1 MTEVHFVSSASIG
14 GKPSKDF
21 SRQLEFPGSALTR
34 PDCWQPISTLID
46 TGASACFVN
55 QSWVNQH
62 RLDTMPVAKP
72 IRLSLAN
79 GGEVDKLTQAVDLP
93 VRHGSHTHNVLCY
106 VTNIGK
112 YDVILGMNWM
122 DYHQPA
128 LHFGDQRSLT
138 FAKAGCKLNCL
149 HEGLPETVYENG
161 VCHSH
166 VQLVKGDYQTGDTTT
181 KTNKDGKVTTEETM
195 ADIYLISA
203 AAATALAAKHPDQV
217 IWLEPR
223 HWAKL
228 AKPPD
233 EDREG
238 IGVAAVS
245 QTDFEKYMHKM
256 EQPYM
261 TRDQIGQL
269 VPEWVLDELPDLF
282 NPHLAHQLPER
293 RPGVDHP
300 IDLLP
305 DTTPPKPH
313 VYGLTRTETEAVKKY
328 IDDMLQKGLIK
339 ASNSP
344 FASPVLIVKK
354 PGGGLRICVDYR
366 ALNNVTKKNRNAPPA
381 IKETL
386 ARMAKVQIMSLVD
399 VVAAFNTVRIKEGDE
414 EKTAFLTRY
423 GLYEYMVMPFG
434 LCNAPGTFQNFIN
447 ETLREYLD
455 VICTAYLDDILIY
468 SDNEKDHRSHVL
480 KVLRKIQGA
489 GLSLDPTKCKFET
502 KRVKYLGLILT
513 TDGIEMDPEKVST
526 VLDWQLPRS
535 VKDMQSFLGFCNFY
549 RRFIK
554 GFSYI
559 AKPLTELTKEGS
571 QRHFPL
577 QANGQAAKAFE
588 QLKLAFKTAGVLSH
602 FDPDLETWLETD
614 ASDFVTAA
622 ILSQMHKGVLR
633 PVAFLS
639 HKMTPA
645 ECNYEIYDKEL
656 LAIVRAFEEW
666 RFELSG
672 TDDPILVLSDHQALQ
687 TFMTTKRLNRRQA
700 RWAEFLAE
708 FNFRVKY
715 RPGKQGTKP
724 DALTRRPG
732 DLPAN
737 AEDERRQHQV
747 QVILKPDQVDPEC
760 RVATF
765 SFHFD
770 GGSRH
775 AVYLA
780 NALVSLAMMMY
791 QDSETDDFSDEYLFA
806 LGDTA
811 EVDDTSAAPL
821 TEPDTSLDEA
831 NILQT
836 VRQAYPDDDIV
847 QVILKAKADGQRRI
861 PYHLIHGPN
870 RIRLELGDCS
880 IHDGVF
886 YVKKKVYIPE
896 SGTLRTRIIERV
908 HRSYCGGHSGK
919 HGSYDML
926 NRWYYW
932 PKMINDVA
940 QYVKNCLACRRSKSY
955 RDGKHGLL
963 HPLPIPER
971 YWSSISM
978 DYITHLPPCTDNGR
992 TYTNVLVIVDRLSKK
1007 KKFIPV
1013 VDLKVDT
1020 LVKAFV
1026 EYVWREEG
1034 YPDSIVSDRGA
1045 QFLSHFWTRLC
1056 QRLGTK
1062 PKLST
1067 GYHPETDGQT
1077 ENANAWLKQYLRSYI
1092 NYEQDNWALFLPMAE
1107 FEANNAINASTG
1119 TTAFRL
1125 TKGYDPKS
1133 GLEPPKVNTGL
1144 TAPARR
1150 DQDNANKFA
1159 EKLDALRKALRLEL
1173 QWSQAKQAE
1182 YANDARLPAPEFKV
1196 GDQVMLDARN
1206 FRTTRPSL
1214 SLDFKNR
1221 GPFTVTRVIDNM
1233 AYELL
1238 LPPEMG
1244 KLHNVFHPWLLHLH
1258 EEAPLPGQLRDSAPA
1273 EFADPD
1279 EEDGTSYEVEA
1290 VLDSRVNKRLKD
1302 PYSRS
1307 GLLQYLVRWTN
1318 YPAGTDNPSWEP
1330 YMNLVDSADIVQQY
1344 HESRPKAPGPHRK
1357 FATLAGKQ
1365 DLLMITVIASS
1376 NNPKPP
1382 PGAPTIQQTEE
1393 TIGPRSFR
1401 NTGNIAV

>member
-112 YDVILGMNWM
+112 YD
-122 DYHQPA
+122 PA

-269 VPEWVLDELPDLF
+269 V
-282 NPHLAHQLPER
+282 
-293 RPGVDHP
+293 
-300 IDLLP
+300 
-305 DTTPPKPH
+305 
-313 VYGLTRTETEAVKKY
+313 
-328 IDDMLQKGLIK
+328 
-339 ASNSP
+339 
-344 FASPVLIVKK
+344 
-354 PGGGLRICVDYR
+354 
-366 ALNNVTKKNRNAPPA
+366 
-381 IKETL
+381 
-386 ARMAKVQIMSLVD
+386 
-399 VVAAFNTVRIKEGDE
+399 
-414 EKTAFLTRY
+414 
-423 GLYEYMVMPFG
+423 
-434 LCNAPGTFQNFIN
+434 
-447 ETLREYLD
+447 
-455 VICTAYLDDILIY
+455 
-468 SDNEKDHRSHVL
+468 
-480 KVLRKIQGA
+480 
-489 GLSLDPTKCKFET
+489 
-502 KRVKYLGLILT
+502 
-513 TDGIEMDPEKVST
+513 
-526 VLDWQLPRS
+526 
-535 VKDMQSFLGFCNFY
+535 
-549 RRFIK
+549 
-554 GFSYI
+554 
-559 AKPLTELTKEGS
+559 
-571 QRHFPL
+571 
-577 QANGQAAKAFE
+577 
-588 QLKLAFKTAGVLSH
+588 
-602 FDPDLETWLETD
+602 
-614 ASDFVTAA
+614 
-622 ILSQMHKGVLR
+622 
-633 PVAFLS
+633 
-639 HKMTPA
+639 
-645 ECNYEIYDKEL
+645 
-656 LAIVRAFEEW
+656 
-666 RFELSG
+666 
-672 TDDPILVLSDHQALQ
+672 
-687 TFMTTKRLNRRQA
+687 
-700 RWAEFLAE
+700 
-708 FNFRVKY
+708 
-715 RPGKQGTKP
+715 
-724 DALTRRPG
+724 
-732 DLPAN
+732 
-737 AEDERRQHQV
+737 
-747 QVILKPDQVDPEC
+747 DPEC

-780 NALVSLAMMMY
+780 NALGDELRTSPVSLAMMMY

-896 SGTLRTRIIERV
+896 SGTLRT
-908 HRSYCGGHSGK
+908 
-919 HGSYDML
+919 GSSNAYDML

-1026 EYVWREEG
+1026 EWASSTTSSTRG
-1034 YPDSIVSDRGA
+1034 YY
-1045 QFLSHFWTRLC
+1045 T
-1056 QRLGTK
+1056 
-1062 PKLST
+1062 
-1067 GYHPETDGQT
+1067 Y
-1077 ENANAWLKQYLRSYI
+1077 
-1092 NYEQDNWALFLPMAE
+1092 
-1107 FEANNAINASTG
+1107 
-1119 TTAFRL
+1119 
-1125 TKGYDPKS
+1125 
-1133 GLEPPKVNTGL
+1133 
-1144 TAPARR
+1144 
-1150 DQDNANKFA
+1150 
-1159 EKLDALRKALRLEL
+1159 
-1173 QWSQAKQAE
+1173 
-1182 YANDARLPAPEFKV
+1182 
-1196 GDQVMLDARN
+1196 
-1206 FRTTRPSL
+1206 
-1214 SLDFKNR
+1214 
-1221 GPFTVTRVIDNM
+1221 
-1233 AYELL
+1233 
-1238 LPPEMG
+1238 
-1244 KLHNVFHPWLLHLH
+1244 

-1279 EEDGTSYEVEA
+1279 EED
-1290 VLDSRVNKRLKD
+1290 DLKT
-1302 PYSRS
+1302 PTRS

>member
-112 YDVILGMNWM
+112 YD
-122 DYHQPA
+122 PA

-305 DTTPPKPH
+305 DTTP
-313 VYGLTRTETEAVKKY
+313 
-328 IDDMLQKGLIK
+328 
-339 ASNSP
+339 
-344 FASPVLIVKK
+344 
-354 PGGGLRICVDYR
+354 
-366 ALNNVTKKNRNAPPA
+366 
-381 IKETL
+381 
-386 ARMAKVQIMSLVD
+386 
-399 VVAAFNTVRIKEGDE
+399 
-414 EKTAFLTRY
+414 
-423 GLYEYMVMPFG
+423 
-434 LCNAPGTFQNFIN
+434 
-447 ETLREYLD
+447 
-455 VICTAYLDDILIY
+455 
-468 SDNEKDHRSHVL
+468 
-480 KVLRKIQGA
+480 
-489 GLSLDPTKCKFET
+489 LSL
-502 KRVKYLGLILT
+502 I
-513 TDGIEMDPEKVST
+513 
-526 VLDWQLPRS
+526 
-535 VKDMQSFLGFCNFY
+535 
-549 RRFIK
+549 
-554 GFSYI
+554 
-559 AKPLTELTKEGS
+559 
-571 QRHFPL
+571 
-577 QANGQAAKAFE
+577 
-588 QLKLAFKTAGVLSH
+588 
-602 FDPDLETWLETD
+602 
-614 ASDFVTAA
+614 
-622 ILSQMHKGVLR
+622 
-633 PVAFLS
+633 
-639 HKMTPA
+639 
-645 ECNYEIYDKEL
+645 
-656 LAIVRAFEEW
+656 
-666 RFELSG
+666 
-672 TDDPILVLSDHQALQ
+672 
-687 TFMTTKRLNRRQA
+687 
-700 RWAEFLAE
+700 
-708 FNFRVKY
+708 
-715 RPGKQGTKP
+715 
-724 DALTRRPG
+724 
-732 DLPAN
+732 
-737 AEDERRQHQV
+737 
-747 QVILKPDQVDPEC
+747 
-760 RVATF
+760 
-765 SFHFD
+765 
-770 GGSRH
+770 
-775 AVYLA
+775 
-780 NALVSLAMMMY
+780 
-791 QDSETDDFSDEYLFA
+791 DEYLFA

-1026 EYVWREEG
+1026 
-1034 YPDSIVSDRGA
+1034 D
-1045 QFLSHFWTRLC
+1045 
-1056 QRLGTK
+1056 
-1062 PKLST
+1062 
-1067 GYHPETDGQT
+1067 
-1077 ENANAWLKQYLRSYI
+1077 
-1092 NYEQDNWALFLPMAE
+1092 
-1107 FEANNAINASTG
+1107 
-1119 TTAFRL
+1119 
-1125 TKGYDPKS
+1125 
-1133 GLEPPKVNTGL
+1133 
-1144 TAPARR
+1144 
-1150 DQDNANKFA
+1150 
-1159 EKLDALRKALRLEL
+1159 
-1173 QWSQAKQAE
+1173 
-1182 YANDARLPAPEFKV
+1182 
-1196 GDQVMLDARN
+1196 
-1206 FRTTRPSL
+1206 L

-1258 EEAPLPGQLRDSAPA
+1258 EAPLPGQLRDSAPA

-1279 EEDGTSYEVEA
+1279 EED
-1290 VLDSRVNKRLKD
+1290 
-1302 PYSRS
+1302 
-1307 GLLQYLVRWTN
+1307 VRWTN

>member
-238 IGVAAVS
+238 IGVAA
-245 QTDFEKYMHKM
+245 YMHKM

-293 RPGVDHP
+293 RPGVD
-300 IDLLP
+300 
-305 DTTPPKPH
+305 
-313 VYGLTRTETEAVKKY
+313 
-328 IDDMLQKGLIK
+328 
-339 ASNSP
+339 
-344 FASPVLIVKK
+344 
-354 PGGGLRICVDYR
+354 
-366 ALNNVTKKNRNAPPA
+366 
-381 IKETL
+381 
-386 ARMAKVQIMSLVD
+386 
-399 VVAAFNTVRIKEGDE
+399 
-414 EKTAFLTRY
+414 
-423 GLYEYMVMPFG
+423 
-434 LCNAPGTFQNFIN
+434 
-447 ETLREYLD
+447 
-455 VICTAYLDDILIY
+455 
-468 SDNEKDHRSHVL
+468 
-480 KVLRKIQGA
+480 
-489 GLSLDPTKCKFET
+489 
-502 KRVKYLGLILT
+502 
-513 TDGIEMDPEKVST
+513 
-526 VLDWQLPRS
+526 
-535 VKDMQSFLGFCNFY
+535 
-549 RRFIK
+549 
-554 GFSYI
+554 
-559 AKPLTELTKEGS
+559 
-571 QRHFPL
+571 
-577 QANGQAAKAFE
+577 
-588 QLKLAFKTAGVLSH
+588 
-602 FDPDLETWLETD
+602 
-614 ASDFVTAA
+614 
-622 ILSQMHKGVLR
+622 
-633 PVAFLS
+633 
-639 HKMTPA
+639 
-645 ECNYEIYDKEL
+645 
-656 LAIVRAFEEW
+656 
-666 RFELSG
+666 
-672 TDDPILVLSDHQALQ
+672 
-687 TFMTTKRLNRRQA
+687 
-700 RWAEFLAE
+700 
-708 FNFRVKY
+708 
-715 RPGKQGTKP
+715 
-724 DALTRRPG
+724 
-732 DLPAN
+732 
-737 AEDERRQHQV
+737 
-747 QVILKPDQVDPEC
+747 PEC

-780 NALVSLAMMMY
+780 NALGDELRTSPVSLAMMMY

-1026 EYVWREEG
+1026 EYVW
-1034 YPDSIVSDRGA
+1034 
-1045 QFLSHFWTRLC
+1045 H
-1056 QRLGTK
+1056 
-1062 PKLST
+1062 
-1067 GYHPETDGQT
+1067 
-1077 ENANAWLKQYLRSYI
+1077 LKT
-1092 NYEQDNWALFLPMAE
+1092 P
-1107 FEANNAINASTG
+1107 T
-1119 TTAFRL
+1119 
-1125 TKGYDPKS
+1125 
-1133 GLEPPKVNTGL
+1133 
-1144 TAPARR
+1144 
-1150 DQDNANKFA
+1150 
-1159 EKLDALRKALRLEL
+1159 
-1173 QWSQAKQAE
+1173 
-1182 YANDARLPAPEFKV
+1182 
-1196 GDQVMLDARN
+1196 
-1206 FRTTRPSL
+1206 
-1214 SLDFKNR
+1214 
-1221 GPFTVTRVIDNM
+1221 
-1233 AYELL
+1233 
-1238 LPPEMG
+1238 
-1244 KLHNVFHPWLLHLH
+1244 
-1258 EEAPLPGQLRDSAPA
+1258 
-1273 EFADPD
+1273 
-1279 EEDGTSYEVEA
+1279 
-1290 VLDSRVNKRLKD
+1290 
-1302 PYSRS
+1302 RS
-1307 GLLQYLVRWTN
+1307 GLPILSAMDQL
-1318 YPAGTDNPSWEP
+1318 PAGTDNPSWEP

>member
-293 RPGVDHP
+293 RPGVD
-300 IDLLP
+300 
-305 DTTPPKPH
+305 
-313 VYGLTRTETEAVKKY
+313 
-328 IDDMLQKGLIK
+328 
-339 ASNSP
+339 
-344 FASPVLIVKK
+344 
-354 PGGGLRICVDYR
+354 
-366 ALNNVTKKNRNAPPA
+366 
-381 IKETL
+381 
-386 ARMAKVQIMSLVD
+386 
-399 VVAAFNTVRIKEGDE
+399 
-414 EKTAFLTRY
+414 
-423 GLYEYMVMPFG
+423 
-434 LCNAPGTFQNFIN
+434 
-447 ETLREYLD
+447 
-455 VICTAYLDDILIY
+455 
-468 SDNEKDHRSHVL
+468 
-480 KVLRKIQGA
+480 
-489 GLSLDPTKCKFET
+489 
-502 KRVKYLGLILT
+502 
-513 TDGIEMDPEKVST
+513 
-526 VLDWQLPRS
+526 
-535 VKDMQSFLGFCNFY
+535 
-549 RRFIK
+549 
-554 GFSYI
+554 
-559 AKPLTELTKEGS
+559 
-571 QRHFPL
+571 
-577 QANGQAAKAFE
+577 
-588 QLKLAFKTAGVLSH
+588 
-602 FDPDLETWLETD
+602 
-614 ASDFVTAA
+614 
-622 ILSQMHKGVLR
+622 
-633 PVAFLS
+633 
-639 HKMTPA
+639 
-645 ECNYEIYDKEL
+645 
-656 LAIVRAFEEW
+656 
-666 RFELSG
+666 
-672 TDDPILVLSDHQALQ
+672 
-687 TFMTTKRLNRRQA
+687 
-700 RWAEFLAE
+700 
-708 FNFRVKY
+708 
-715 RPGKQGTKP
+715 
-724 DALTRRPG
+724 
-732 DLPAN
+732 
-737 AEDERRQHQV
+737 
-747 QVILKPDQVDPEC
+747 PEC

-780 NALVSLAMMMY
+780 NALGDELRTSPVSLAMMMY

-940 QYVKNCLACRRSKSY
+940 QYVKNCLACRRLKSY

>member
-269 VPEWVLDELPDLF
+269 V
-282 NPHLAHQLPER
+282 
-293 RPGVDHP
+293 
-300 IDLLP
+300 
-305 DTTPPKPH
+305 
-313 VYGLTRTETEAVKKY
+313 
-328 IDDMLQKGLIK
+328 
-339 ASNSP
+339 
-344 FASPVLIVKK
+344 
-354 PGGGLRICVDYR
+354 
-366 ALNNVTKKNRNAPPA
+366 
-381 IKETL
+381 
-386 ARMAKVQIMSLVD
+386 
-399 VVAAFNTVRIKEGDE
+399 
-414 EKTAFLTRY
+414 
-423 GLYEYMVMPFG
+423 
-434 LCNAPGTFQNFIN
+434 
-447 ETLREYLD
+447 
-455 VICTAYLDDILIY
+455 
-468 SDNEKDHRSHVL
+468 
-480 KVLRKIQGA
+480 
-489 GLSLDPTKCKFET
+489 
-502 KRVKYLGLILT
+502 
-513 TDGIEMDPEKVST
+513 
-526 VLDWQLPRS
+526 
-535 VKDMQSFLGFCNFY
+535 
-549 RRFIK
+549 
-554 GFSYI
+554 
-559 AKPLTELTKEGS
+559 
-571 QRHFPL
+571 
-577 QANGQAAKAFE
+577 
-588 QLKLAFKTAGVLSH
+588 
-602 FDPDLETWLETD
+602 
-614 ASDFVTAA
+614 
-622 ILSQMHKGVLR
+622 
-633 PVAFLS
+633 
-639 HKMTPA
+639 
-645 ECNYEIYDKEL
+645 
-656 LAIVRAFEEW
+656 
-666 RFELSG
+666 
-672 TDDPILVLSDHQALQ
+672 
-687 TFMTTKRLNRRQA
+687 
-700 RWAEFLAE
+700 
-708 FNFRVKY
+708 
-715 RPGKQGTKP
+715 
-724 DALTRRPG
+724 
-732 DLPAN
+732 
-737 AEDERRQHQV
+737 
-747 QVILKPDQVDPEC
+747 DPEC

-780 NALVSLAMMMY
+780 NALGDELRTSPVSLAMMMY

-1026 EYVWREEG
+1026 EY
-1034 YPDSIVSDRGA
+1034 S
-1045 QFLSHFWTRLC
+1045 
-1056 QRLGTK
+1056 
-1062 PKLST
+1062 
-1067 GYHPETDGQT
+1067 
-1077 ENANAWLKQYLRSYI
+1077 
-1092 NYEQDNWALFLPMAE
+1092 
-1107 FEANNAINASTG
+1107 
-1119 TTAFRL
+1119 
-1125 TKGYDPKS
+1125 
-1133 GLEPPKVNTGL
+1133 
-1144 TAPARR
+1144 
-1150 DQDNANKFA
+1150 
-1159 EKLDALRKALRLEL
+1159 
-1173 QWSQAKQAE
+1173 
-1182 YANDARLPAPEFKV
+1182 
-1196 GDQVMLDARN
+1196 
-1206 FRTTRPSL
+1206 
-1214 SLDFKNR
+1214 
-1221 GPFTVTRVIDNM
+1221 
-1233 AYELL
+1233 
-1238 LPPEMG
+1238 

>member
-1 MTEVHFVSSASIG
+1 
-14 GKPSKDF
+14 
-21 SRQLEFPGSALTR
+21 
-34 PDCWQPISTLID
+34 
-46 TGASACFVN
+46 
-55 QSWVNQH
+55 
-62 RLDTMPVAKP
+62 TMPVAKP

-79 GGEVDKLTQAVDLP
+79 GGEVTSLP
-93 VRHGSHTHNVLCY
+93 RPLICPSDHGSHTHNVLCY
-106 VTNIGK
+106 VTNIAST
-112 YDVILGMNWM
+112 DVILGMNWM

-138 FAKAGCKLNCL
+138 FAKA
-149 HEGLPETVYENG
+149 GLPETVYENG

-293 RPGVDHP
+293 RPGVD
-300 IDLLP
+300 
-305 DTTPPKPH
+305 
-313 VYGLTRTETEAVKKY
+313 
-328 IDDMLQKGLIK
+328 
-339 ASNSP
+339 
-344 FASPVLIVKK
+344 
-354 PGGGLRICVDYR
+354 
-366 ALNNVTKKNRNAPPA
+366 
-381 IKETL
+381 
-386 ARMAKVQIMSLVD
+386 
-399 VVAAFNTVRIKEGDE
+399 
-414 EKTAFLTRY
+414 
-423 GLYEYMVMPFG
+423 
-434 LCNAPGTFQNFIN
+434 
-447 ETLREYLD
+447 
-455 VICTAYLDDILIY
+455 
-468 SDNEKDHRSHVL
+468 
-480 KVLRKIQGA
+480 
-489 GLSLDPTKCKFET
+489 
-502 KRVKYLGLILT
+502 
-513 TDGIEMDPEKVST
+513 
-526 VLDWQLPRS
+526 
-535 VKDMQSFLGFCNFY
+535 
-549 RRFIK
+549 
-554 GFSYI
+554 
-559 AKPLTELTKEGS
+559 
-571 QRHFPL
+571 
-577 QANGQAAKAFE
+577 
-588 QLKLAFKTAGVLSH
+588 
-602 FDPDLETWLETD
+602 
-614 ASDFVTAA
+614 
-622 ILSQMHKGVLR
+622 
-633 PVAFLS
+633 
-639 HKMTPA
+639 
-645 ECNYEIYDKEL
+645 
-656 LAIVRAFEEW
+656 
-666 RFELSG
+666 
-672 TDDPILVLSDHQALQ
+672 
-687 TFMTTKRLNRRQA
+687 
-700 RWAEFLAE
+700 
-708 FNFRVKY
+708 
-715 RPGKQGTKP
+715 
-724 DALTRRPG
+724 
-732 DLPAN
+732 
-737 AEDERRQHQV
+737 
-747 QVILKPDQVDPEC
+747 PEC

-780 NALVSLAMMMY
+780 NALGDELRTSPVSLAMMMY

>member
-293 RPGVDHP
+293 RPGVD
-300 IDLLP
+300 
-305 DTTPPKPH
+305 
-313 VYGLTRTETEAVKKY
+313 
-328 IDDMLQKGLIK
+328 
-339 ASNSP
+339 
-344 FASPVLIVKK
+344 
-354 PGGGLRICVDYR
+354 
-366 ALNNVTKKNRNAPPA
+366 
-381 IKETL
+381 
-386 ARMAKVQIMSLVD
+386 
-399 VVAAFNTVRIKEGDE
+399 
-414 EKTAFLTRY
+414 
-423 GLYEYMVMPFG
+423 
-434 LCNAPGTFQNFIN
+434 
-447 ETLREYLD
+447 
-455 VICTAYLDDILIY
+455 
-468 SDNEKDHRSHVL
+468 
-480 KVLRKIQGA
+480 
-489 GLSLDPTKCKFET
+489 
-502 KRVKYLGLILT
+502 
-513 TDGIEMDPEKVST
+513 
-526 VLDWQLPRS
+526 
-535 VKDMQSFLGFCNFY
+535 
-549 RRFIK
+549 
-554 GFSYI
+554 
-559 AKPLTELTKEGS
+559 
-571 QRHFPL
+571 
-577 QANGQAAKAFE
+577 
-588 QLKLAFKTAGVLSH
+588 
-602 FDPDLETWLETD
+602 
-614 ASDFVTAA
+614 
-622 ILSQMHKGVLR
+622 
-633 PVAFLS
+633 
-639 HKMTPA
+639 
-645 ECNYEIYDKEL
+645 
-656 LAIVRAFEEW
+656 
-666 RFELSG
+666 
-672 TDDPILVLSDHQALQ
+672 
-687 TFMTTKRLNRRQA
+687 
-700 RWAEFLAE
+700 
-708 FNFRVKY
+708 
-715 RPGKQGTKP
+715 
-724 DALTRRPG
+724 
-732 DLPAN
+732 
-737 AEDERRQHQV
+737 
-747 QVILKPDQVDPEC
+747 PEC

-780 NALVSLAMMMY
+780 NALGDELRTSPVSLAMMMY

-1026 EYVWREEG
+1026 
-1034 YPDSIVSDRGA
+1034 D
-1045 QFLSHFWTRLC
+1045 
-1056 QRLGTK
+1056 
-1062 PKLST
+1062 
-1067 GYHPETDGQT
+1067 
-1077 ENANAWLKQYLRSYI
+1077 
-1092 NYEQDNWALFLPMAE
+1092 
-1107 FEANNAINASTG
+1107 
-1119 TTAFRL
+1119 
-1125 TKGYDPKS
+1125 
-1133 GLEPPKVNTGL
+1133 
-1144 TAPARR
+1144 
-1150 DQDNANKFA
+1150 
-1159 EKLDALRKALRLEL
+1159 
-1173 QWSQAKQAE
+1173 
-1182 YANDARLPAPEFKV
+1182 
-1196 GDQVMLDARN
+1196 
-1206 FRTTRPSL
+1206 
-1214 SLDFKNR
+1214 
-1221 GPFTVTRVIDNM
+1221 
-1233 AYELL
+1233 
-1238 LPPEMG
+1238 
-1244 KLHNVFHPWLLHLH
+1244 
-1258 EEAPLPGQLRDSAPA
+1258 
-1273 EFADPD
+1273 
-1279 EEDGTSYEVEA
+1279 
-1290 VLDSRVNKRLKD
+1290 
-1302 PYSRS
+1302 
-1307 GLLQYLVRWTN
+1307 
-1318 YPAGTDNPSWEP
+1318 
-1330 YMNLVDSADIVQQY
+1330 
-1344 HESRPKAPGPHRK
+1344 
-1357 FATLAGKQ
+1357 
-1365 DLLMITVIASS
+1365 
-1376 NNPKPP
+1376 
-1382 PGAPTIQQTEE
+1382 
-1393 TIGPRSFR
+1393 
-1401 NTGNIAV
+1401 

>member
-305 DTTPPKPH
+305 DTTP
-313 VYGLTRTETEAVKKY
+313 L
-328 IDDMLQKGLIK
+328 
-339 ASNSP
+339 SP
-344 FASPVLIVKK
+344 
-354 PGGGLRICVDYR
+354 
-366 ALNNVTKKNRNAPPA
+366 
-381 IKETL
+381 
-386 ARMAKVQIMSLVD
+386 MSTD
-399 VVAAFNTVRIKEGDE
+399 
-414 EKTAFLTRY
+414 
-423 GLYEYMVMPFG
+423 
-434 LCNAPGTFQNFIN
+434 
-447 ETLREYLD
+447 
-455 VICTAYLDDILIY
+455 
-468 SDNEKDHRSHVL
+468 
-480 KVLRKIQGA
+480 
-489 GLSLDPTKCKFET
+489 SL
-502 KRVKYLGLILT
+502 
-513 TDGIEMDPEKVST
+513 
-526 VLDWQLPRS
+526 
-535 VKDMQSFLGFCNFY
+535 
-549 RRFIK
+549 
-554 GFSYI
+554 
-559 AKPLTELTKEGS
+559 
-571 QRHFPL
+571 
-577 QANGQAAKAFE
+577 
-588 QLKLAFKTAGVLSH
+588 
-602 FDPDLETWLETD
+602 
-614 ASDFVTAA
+614 
-622 ILSQMHKGVLR
+622 
-633 PVAFLS
+633 
-639 HKMTPA
+639 
-645 ECNYEIYDKEL
+645 
-656 LAIVRAFEEW
+656 
-666 RFELSG
+666 
-672 TDDPILVLSDHQALQ
+672 
-687 TFMTTKRLNRRQA
+687 
-700 RWAEFLAE
+700 
-708 FNFRVKY
+708 
-715 RPGKQGTKP
+715 
-724 DALTRRPG
+724 
-732 DLPAN
+732 
-737 AEDERRQHQV
+737 
-747 QVILKPDQVDPEC
+747 VDPEC

-780 NALVSLAMMMY
+780 NALGDELRTSPVSLAMMMY

-940 QYVKNCLACRRSKSY
+940 
-955 RDGKHGLL
+955 H
-963 HPLPIPER
+963 
-971 YWSSISM
+971 
-978 DYITHLPPCTDNGR
+978 
-992 TYTNVLVIVDRLSKK
+992 KK

-1026 EYVWREEG
+1026 
-1034 YPDSIVSDRGA
+1034 D
-1045 QFLSHFWTRLC
+1045 
-1056 QRLGTK
+1056 
-1062 PKLST
+1062 
-1067 GYHPETDGQT
+1067 
-1077 ENANAWLKQYLRSYI
+1077 
-1092 NYEQDNWALFLPMAE
+1092 
-1107 FEANNAINASTG
+1107 
-1119 TTAFRL
+1119 
-1125 TKGYDPKS
+1125 
-1133 GLEPPKVNTGL
+1133 
-1144 TAPARR
+1144 
-1150 DQDNANKFA
+1150 
-1159 EKLDALRKALRLEL
+1159 
-1173 QWSQAKQAE
+1173 
-1182 YANDARLPAPEFKV
+1182 
-1196 GDQVMLDARN
+1196 
-1206 FRTTRPSL
+1206 L

-1279 EEDGTSYEVEA
+1279 EED
-1290 VLDSRVNKRLKD
+1290 DLKT
-1302 PYSRS
+1302 PTRS

>member
-269 VPEWVLDELPDLF
+269 V
-282 NPHLAHQLPER
+282 
-293 RPGVDHP
+293 
-300 IDLLP
+300 
-305 DTTPPKPH
+305 
-313 VYGLTRTETEAVKKY
+313 
-328 IDDMLQKGLIK
+328 
-339 ASNSP
+339 
-344 FASPVLIVKK
+344 
-354 PGGGLRICVDYR
+354 
-366 ALNNVTKKNRNAPPA
+366 
-381 IKETL
+381 
-386 ARMAKVQIMSLVD
+386 
-399 VVAAFNTVRIKEGDE
+399 
-414 EKTAFLTRY
+414 
-423 GLYEYMVMPFG
+423 
-434 LCNAPGTFQNFIN
+434 
-447 ETLREYLD
+447 
-455 VICTAYLDDILIY
+455 
-468 SDNEKDHRSHVL
+468 
-480 KVLRKIQGA
+480 
-489 GLSLDPTKCKFET
+489 
-502 KRVKYLGLILT
+502 
-513 TDGIEMDPEKVST
+513 
-526 VLDWQLPRS
+526 
-535 VKDMQSFLGFCNFY
+535 
-549 RRFIK
+549 
-554 GFSYI
+554 
-559 AKPLTELTKEGS
+559 
-571 QRHFPL
+571 
-577 QANGQAAKAFE
+577 
-588 QLKLAFKTAGVLSH
+588 
-602 FDPDLETWLETD
+602 
-614 ASDFVTAA
+614 
-622 ILSQMHKGVLR
+622 
-633 PVAFLS
+633 
-639 HKMTPA
+639 
-645 ECNYEIYDKEL
+645 
-656 LAIVRAFEEW
+656 
-666 RFELSG
+666 
-672 TDDPILVLSDHQALQ
+672 
-687 TFMTTKRLNRRQA
+687 
-700 RWAEFLAE
+700 
-708 FNFRVKY
+708 
-715 RPGKQGTKP
+715 
-724 DALTRRPG
+724 
-732 DLPAN
+732 
-737 AEDERRQHQV
+737 
-747 QVILKPDQVDPEC
+747 DPEC

-780 NALVSLAMMMY
+780 NALGDELRTSPVSLAMMMY

-1125 TKGYDPKS
+1125 TRAM
-1133 GLEPPKVNTGL
+1133 TR
-1144 TAPARR
+1144 TRR

-1182 YANDARLPAPEFKV
+1182 YANDARLPAPEFK
-1196 GDQVMLDARN
+1196 
-1206 FRTTRPSL
+1206 
-1214 SLDFKNR
+1214 NR

-1258 EEAPLPGQLRDSAPA
+1258 EE
-1273 EFADPD
+1273 
-1279 EEDGTSYEVEA
+1279 
-1290 VLDSRVNKRLKD
+1290 
-1302 PYSRS
+1302 
-1307 GLLQYLVRWTN
+1307 
-1318 YPAGTDNPSWEP
+1318 
-1330 YMNLVDSADIVQQY
+1330 
-1344 HESRPKAPGPHRK
+1344 
-1357 FATLAGKQ
+1357 
-1365 DLLMITVIASS
+1365 
-1376 NNPKPP
+1376 
-1382 PGAPTIQQTEE
+1382 
-1393 TIGPRSFR
+1393 
-1401 NTGNIAV
+1401 

>member
-161 VCHSH
+161 
-166 VQLVKGDYQTGDTTT
+166 
-181 KTNKDGKVTTEETM
+181 DGKVTTEETM

-293 RPGVDHP
+293 RPGVD
-300 IDLLP
+300 
-305 DTTPPKPH
+305 
-313 VYGLTRTETEAVKKY
+313 
-328 IDDMLQKGLIK
+328 
-339 ASNSP
+339 
-344 FASPVLIVKK
+344 
-354 PGGGLRICVDYR
+354 
-366 ALNNVTKKNRNAPPA
+366 
-381 IKETL
+381 
-386 ARMAKVQIMSLVD
+386 
-399 VVAAFNTVRIKEGDE
+399 
-414 EKTAFLTRY
+414 
-423 GLYEYMVMPFG
+423 
-434 LCNAPGTFQNFIN
+434 
-447 ETLREYLD
+447 
-455 VICTAYLDDILIY
+455 
-468 SDNEKDHRSHVL
+468 
-480 KVLRKIQGA
+480 
-489 GLSLDPTKCKFET
+489 
-502 KRVKYLGLILT
+502 
-513 TDGIEMDPEKVST
+513 
-526 VLDWQLPRS
+526 
-535 VKDMQSFLGFCNFY
+535 
-549 RRFIK
+549 
-554 GFSYI
+554 
-559 AKPLTELTKEGS
+559 
-571 QRHFPL
+571 
-577 QANGQAAKAFE
+577 
-588 QLKLAFKTAGVLSH
+588 
-602 FDPDLETWLETD
+602 
-614 ASDFVTAA
+614 
-622 ILSQMHKGVLR
+622 
-633 PVAFLS
+633 
-639 HKMTPA
+639 
-645 ECNYEIYDKEL
+645 
-656 LAIVRAFEEW
+656 
-666 RFELSG
+666 
-672 TDDPILVLSDHQALQ
+672 
-687 TFMTTKRLNRRQA
+687 
-700 RWAEFLAE
+700 
-708 FNFRVKY
+708 
-715 RPGKQGTKP
+715 
-724 DALTRRPG
+724 
-732 DLPAN
+732 
-737 AEDERRQHQV
+737 
-747 QVILKPDQVDPEC
+747 PEC

-780 NALVSLAMMMY
+780 NALGDELRTSPVSLAMMMY

-836 VRQAYPDDDIV
+836 
-847 QVILKAKADGQRRI
+847 RRI

-1026 EYVWREEG
+1026 
-1034 YPDSIVSDRGA
+1034 D
-1045 QFLSHFWTRLC
+1045 
-1056 QRLGTK
+1056 
-1062 PKLST
+1062 
-1067 GYHPETDGQT
+1067 
-1077 ENANAWLKQYLRSYI
+1077 
-1092 NYEQDNWALFLPMAE
+1092 
-1107 FEANNAINASTG
+1107 
-1119 TTAFRL
+1119 
-1125 TKGYDPKS
+1125 
-1133 GLEPPKVNTGL
+1133 
-1144 TAPARR
+1144 
-1150 DQDNANKFA
+1150 
-1159 EKLDALRKALRLEL
+1159 
-1173 QWSQAKQAE
+1173 
-1182 YANDARLPAPEFKV
+1182 
-1196 GDQVMLDARN
+1196 
-1206 FRTTRPSL
+1206 L

-1279 EEDGTSYEVEA
+1279 EED
-1290 VLDSRVNKRLKD
+1290 DLKT
-1302 PYSRS
+1302 PTRS

>member
-112 YDVILGMNWM
+112 YD
-122 DYHQPA
+122 PA

-305 DTTPPKPH
+305 DTTP
-313 VYGLTRTETEAVKKY
+313 
-328 IDDMLQKGLIK
+328 
-339 ASNSP
+339 
-344 FASPVLIVKK
+344 
-354 PGGGLRICVDYR
+354 
-366 ALNNVTKKNRNAPPA
+366 
-381 IKETL
+381 
-386 ARMAKVQIMSLVD
+386 
-399 VVAAFNTVRIKEGDE
+399 
-414 EKTAFLTRY
+414 
-423 GLYEYMVMPFG
+423 
-434 LCNAPGTFQNFIN
+434 
-447 ETLREYLD
+447 
-455 VICTAYLDDILIY
+455 
-468 SDNEKDHRSHVL
+468 
-480 KVLRKIQGA
+480 
-489 GLSLDPTKCKFET
+489 LSLMS
-502 KRVKYLGLILT
+502 
-513 TDGIEMDPEKVST
+513 TDS
-526 VLDWQLPRS
+526 L
-535 VKDMQSFLGFCNFY
+535 
-549 RRFIK
+549 
-554 GFSYI
+554 
-559 AKPLTELTKEGS
+559 
-571 QRHFPL
+571 
-577 QANGQAAKAFE
+577 
-588 QLKLAFKTAGVLSH
+588 
-602 FDPDLETWLETD
+602 
-614 ASDFVTAA
+614 
-622 ILSQMHKGVLR
+622 
-633 PVAFLS
+633 
-639 HKMTPA
+639 
-645 ECNYEIYDKEL
+645 
-656 LAIVRAFEEW
+656 
-666 RFELSG
+666 
-672 TDDPILVLSDHQALQ
+672 
-687 TFMTTKRLNRRQA
+687 
-700 RWAEFLAE
+700 
-708 FNFRVKY
+708 
-715 RPGKQGTKP
+715 
-724 DALTRRPG
+724 
-732 DLPAN
+732 
-737 AEDERRQHQV
+737 
-747 QVILKPDQVDPEC
+747 VDPEC

-1026 EYVWREEG
+1026 
-1034 YPDSIVSDRGA
+1034 D
-1045 QFLSHFWTRLC
+1045 
-1056 QRLGTK
+1056 
-1062 PKLST
+1062 
-1067 GYHPETDGQT
+1067 
-1077 ENANAWLKQYLRSYI
+1077 
-1092 NYEQDNWALFLPMAE
+1092 
-1107 FEANNAINASTG
+1107 
-1119 TTAFRL
+1119 
-1125 TKGYDPKS
+1125 
-1133 GLEPPKVNTGL
+1133 
-1144 TAPARR
+1144 
-1150 DQDNANKFA
+1150 
-1159 EKLDALRKALRLEL
+1159 
-1173 QWSQAKQAE
+1173 
-1182 YANDARLPAPEFKV
+1182 
-1196 GDQVMLDARN
+1196 
-1206 FRTTRPSL
+1206 L

-1302 PYSRS
+1302 PYSQRS
-1307 GLLQYLVRWTN
+1307 SPILSAMDQL
-1318 YPAGTDNPSWEP
+1318 PAGTDNPSWEP